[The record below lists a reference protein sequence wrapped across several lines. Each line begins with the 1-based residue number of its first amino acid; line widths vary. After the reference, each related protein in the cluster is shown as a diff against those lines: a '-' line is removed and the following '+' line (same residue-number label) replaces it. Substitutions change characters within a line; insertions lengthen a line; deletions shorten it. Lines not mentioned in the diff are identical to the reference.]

1 MPADWKR
8 CCTLACMLLL
18 ASCQSETPMNR
29 VTQEPFGVTPDGEGV
44 DLYTLTNGSGAEVTI
59 VTYGA
64 IIVSLRVPDRD
75 GVLDDV
81 VLGYDSLQGFI
92 DASPYFGA
100 IVGRYGNRI
109 GDATFELDGE
119 TYVLARNNGP
129 NHLHGGLV
137 GFDKVVWTGESFD
150 DATGV
155 GIILTY
161 VSQDGEEGYPGTL
174 VSRITYTLTE
184 DNALIVDFHATTDKA
199 TPVNLTQH
207 SYFNLAGAGN
217 GDILDHELMVMADAY
232 TPVDSTMIPTGEI
245 RDVTGG
251 PFDFRTPVAIGA
263 RIEDDNRQLILGGG
277 YDHNYVLSGG
287 DTSPFLAARVYEP
300 TTGRVMEIHT
310 SEPGVQFYTG
320 NFLDGSITGKDGRAY
335 QRRYGFC
342 LETQHFP
349 DSPNKPEFPST
360 ILRPGETYESRTIF
374 SFGVMP

>member
-184 DNALIVDFHATTDKA
+184 DNALIVDFHATTD
-199 TPVNLTQH
+199 
-207 SYFNLAGAGN
+207 
-217 GDILDHELMVMADAY
+217 
-232 TPVDSTMIPTGEI
+232 
-245 RDVTGG
+245 
-251 PFDFRTPVAIGA
+251 
-263 RIEDDNRQLILGGG
+263 
-277 YDHNYVLSGG
+277 
-287 DTSPFLAARVYEP
+287 
-300 TTGRVMEIHT
+300 
-310 SEPGVQFYTG
+310 
-320 NFLDGSITGKDGRAY
+320 
-335 QRRYGFC
+335 
-342 LETQHFP
+342 
-349 DSPNKPEFPST
+349 
-360 ILRPGETYESRTIF
+360 
-374 SFGVMP
+374 

>member
-1 MPADWKR
+1 
-8 CCTLACMLLL
+8 
-18 ASCQSETPMNR
+18 MNR

-374 SFGVMP
+374 TFGVMP